1 MKKIIALL
9 LALAMV
15 LSLTACGSNTSGKD
29 EDSSVKEVPLDEEI
43 VLVDN
48 ESITIIATAKFE
60 DPMPNFTYKEV
71 GYRVYIENHT
81 DSYVS
86 ISYANLSVDGFMVD
100 GRFNYIEAVAPQKK
114 AYSSLAIYV
123 DKNSSLNVVET
134 IDDLFNTDG
143 TIEVN
148 RNSDGSNHYYGT
160 DWGGEFHID

>member
-1 MKKIIALL
+1 
-9 LALAMV
+9 
-15 LSLTACGSNTSGKD
+15 
-29 EDSSVKEVPLDEEI
+29 
-43 VLVDN
+43 
-48 ESITIIATAKFE
+48 
-60 DPMPNFTYKEV
+60 
-71 GYRVYIENHT
+71 
-81 DSYVS
+81 
-86 ISYANLSVDGFMVD
+86 MVD
-100 GRFNYIEAVAPQKK
+100 SRFNYIEAVAPQKK